1 MSPWL
6 MVPLVLLVAVFVGV
20 VLYRQAQEK
29 RLVERRLNLHVSG
42 KDDALLFS
50 NRLADV
56 FNDQE
61 RIRKYL
67 EKDNELALA
76 VWRAGFRTH
85 QQRALMFAFVA
96 ILPLVIAISVAL
108 WLLIAGTQG
117 NNLIYGAVLAIIGFL
132 VPKKL
137 IQGRANARIKRIDG
151 ELSLFM
157 QMLRILFDSG
167 LAVEQSLRVLVIDG
181 RKVLPEIGFEL
192 ETALRRAEQGLGLE
206 SELNTAVAALNY
218 PPFTDVVVVLRQ
230 MLTQG
235 GSAKASLGKMIEV
248 MNSKRITDLQEKVS
262 KMSAKMTMVMVVFFF
277 PALIILLA
285 GPGVISLSKAF
296 E

>member
-1 MSPWL
+1 MSSWL
-6 MVPLVLLVAVFVGV
+6 IIPFVLLVIAGFGFMM
-20 VLYRQAQEK
+20 YKQSEEK
-29 RLVERRLNLHVSG
+29 RLVERRLSLSVTG

-56 FNDQE
+56 FNDHE

-67 EKDNELALA
+67 EKDSELALA

-85 QQRALMFAFVA
+85 QQRALMFAVVA
-96 ILPLVIAISVAL
+96 ILPLAIAITVAI
-108 WLLIAGTQG
+108 WLLFAGTQG
-117 NNLIYGAVLAIIGFL
+117 NNLLYGASAAILGFL
-132 VPKKL
+132 LPKKL
-137 IQGRANARIKRIDG
+137 IQGRADARIKRIED

-167 LAVEQSLRVLVIDG
+167 LAVEQSLRVLVGDG
-181 RKVLPEIGFEL
+181 RKVLPEIAFEL
-192 ETALRRAEQGLGLE
+192 ESALRRAEQGLGLE
-206 SELNTAVAALNY
+206 SELQTAVAALNHAS
-218 PPFTDVVVVLRQ
+218 FTDVIVVLRQ

-262 KMSAKMTMVMVVFFF
+262 KLSAKMTMVMVVFFF

-285 GPGVISLSKAF
+285 GPGVISLSNAF
-296 E
+296 K

>member
-1 MSPWL
+1 MSSWL
-6 MVPLVLLVAVFVGV
+6 IIPFVLLVVAGFGFM
-20 VLYRQAQEK
+20 LYKQSEEK
-29 RLVERRLNLHVSG
+29 RLVERRLSLSVTG

-56 FNDQE
+56 FNDHE

-67 EKDNELALA
+67 EKDSELALA

-85 QQRALMFAFVA
+85 QQRALMFAVVA
-96 ILPLVIAISVAL
+96 ILPLAIAITVAV
-108 WLLIAGTQG
+108 WLLFAGTQG
-117 NNLIYGAVLAIIGFL
+117 NNLLYGASAAILGFL
-132 VPKKL
+132 LPKKL
-137 IQGRANARIKRIDG
+137 IQGRADARIKRIED

-167 LAVEQSLRVLVIDG
+167 LAVEQSLRVLVGDG
-181 RKVLPEIGFEL
+181 RKVLPEIAFEL
-192 ETALRRAEQGLGLE
+192 EAALRRAEQGLGLE
-206 SELNTAVAALNY
+206 SELQTAVAALNHAS
-218 PPFTDVVVVLRQ
+218 FTDVIVVLRQ

-262 KMSAKMTMVMVVFFF
+262 KLSAKMTMVMVVFFF

-285 GPGVISLSKAF
+285 GPGVISLSNAF
-296 E
+296 K